1 MKKVDRWFVNCLRY
15 FALSYAGWQCAAVV
29 CVLFAPIFVPDSRHL
44 TANIEL
50 VLFPIGVLVP
60 PLWVA
65 FRDRG
70 WRMKAPFYRISD
82 EADLLK
88 RVERLERGSS
98 CLQ

>member
-29 CVLFAPIFVPDSRHL
+29 CVLFVPGSRYL

-50 VLFPIGVLVP
+50 VLFPIGVVVP
-60 PLWVA
+60 PLWIA

-70 WRMKAPFYRISD
+70 WRMKAPFYRSCD
-82 EADLLK
+82 EIDL
-88 RVERLERGSS
+88 VEELAQLDPATPRRSQS
-98 CLQ
+98 